1 VIAVDLNPVPALERI
16 QRRDMAKADFN
27 AEEWSKVLEAPVLA
41 GLRVVAAD
49 RGGTIRESLAIGK
62 VYAEARRA
70 QGQSQLLDELVA
82 SPPAVDPQQLQGA
95 GDIARA
101 SSERLREA
109 LRLVSEK
116 GAAEDIQAY
125 KRFVI
130 DVAQAAAEA
139 HKEGGFIGIG
149 GKQISEAEK
158 TALDEIRAILDGG
171 ESQGTQA
178 AG

>member
-1 VIAVDLNPVPALERI
+1 
-16 QRRDMAKADFN
+16 MATKADFN
-27 AEEWSKVLEAPVLA
+27 AVEWSKVLEAPILA

-62 VYAEARRA
+62 VYSEGRRA

-82 SPPAVDPQQLQGA
+82 SPPAVDRQQLQGA

-109 LRLVSEK
+109 VRLVSDK
-116 GAAEDIQAY
+116 GSAEDVEAY

-130 DVAQAAAEA
+130 DAAQAAAEA

-149 GKQISEAEK
+149 GKQISDEERV
-158 TALDEIRAILDGG
+158 ALDEIEAILDGD
-171 ESQGTQA
+171 
-178 AG
+178 